1 VHAANAVLVW
11 VILRRLKIPGAWVAG
26 LVFALHPVNVATV
39 AWITELKN
47 TLSML
52 FYAGAILL
60 YLRFDEEH
68 RWRWYALSLG
78 AFLLGLLSKSAVVVL
93 PVVLLGCIWWRRG
106 QVRWKDFLHSVPFFV
121 VSLVSGWVSVWIEVW
136 ANREIT
142 VRATG
147 FLPRLAGA
155 GWAAWFYLYKAL
167 LPFDLTMIYPKWEI
181 DASHWVSYAP
191 GVILAGCLGLFWWK
205 RQTWGRPL
213 LFGLGYF
220 AVTLFPVLGF
230 FDISFFVNS
239 LVADHWQYYSI
250 VGVIAM
256 ATAGWELIWRRIGEQ
271 GRDWRAVTGVAVL
284 LGLAAA
290 TWGRCQIYTDSESL
304 WRDNVAKNP
313 NAWTAHYNLGN
324 ALLRADR
331 FQDAIGHY
339 EQAVRLKP
347 DLELAHN
354 NLAYALLQMGEVNG
368 AIGHLEQALRVNPNS
383 AEGHCNLGRALL
395 QAGRMEDA
403 IGHYKQAVRIKP
415 DYVEAHYNLGI
426 ALVRLGRLTEAVG
439 HWEQA
444 VRIKPDYAEAHYNL
458 GIALVRLGRLQE
470 AMGHW
475 EQALR
480 SKPDYAEAENSL
492 AWLLATLAPADGGD
506 PVRAVTLAERAC
518 ELTDNRVA
526 AYLDTLAV
534 AYAAAGRFNDA
545 IAAAQ
550 KAIELARS
558 AGQTQMVSE
567 IETRLELYRAGRAYR
582 APESVTRPHGP

>member
-1 VHAANAVLVW
+1 MLSITSMAQSLVDPSGMNGAWKSLGLGAALIVLITVVAYIPTMHGGFIWDDDVYVTDNQTLRSLDGLRKIWVEPRTQLRYYPLTYTGFWVEYHVWKLRPLGYHLVNVLVHAANAVLVW

-78 AFLLGLLSKSAVVVL
+78 AFLLSLLSKSAVVVL

-121 VSLVSGWVSVWIEVW
+121 LSLISGWVSVWIEVW

-167 LPFDLTMIYPKWEI
+167 LPFGLTMIYPKWEI
-181 DASHWVSYAP
+181 DASHWVSYVP
-191 GVILAGCLGLFWWK
+191 GVVLAGCLGLFWWK

-256 ATAGWELIWRRIGEQ
+256 AVAGWELIWRRIGEQ

-290 TWGRCQIYTDSESL
+290 TWGRCKMY
-304 WRDNVAKNP
+304 
-313 NAWTAHYNLGN
+313 
-324 ALLRADR
+324 
-331 FQDAIGHY
+331 
-339 EQAVRLKP
+339 
-347 DLELAHN
+347 
-354 NLAYALLQMGEVNG
+354 
-368 AIGHLEQALRVNPNS
+368 
-383 AEGHCNLGRALL
+383 
-395 QAGRMEDA
+395 
-403 IGHYKQAVRIKP
+403 
-415 DYVEAHYNLGI
+415 
-426 ALVRLGRLTEAVG
+426 
-439 HWEQA
+439 
-444 VRIKPDYAEAHYNL
+444 
-458 GIALVRLGRLQE
+458 
-470 AMGHW
+470 
-475 EQALR
+475 
-480 SKPDYAEAENSL
+480 
-492 AWLLATLAPADGGD
+492 
-506 PVRAVTLAERAC
+506 
-518 ELTDNRVA
+518 
-526 AYLDTLAV
+526 
-534 AYAAAGRFNDA
+534 
-545 IAAAQ
+545 
-550 KAIELARS
+550 
-558 AGQTQMVSE
+558 
-567 IETRLELYRAGRAYR
+567 
-582 APESVTRPHGP
+582 